1 MDKTSE
7 PITISKDQSEYLLAI
22 DKTNPNKYCI
32 NSIKQVFITCKQE
45 IIEAKKT
52 VGIFSTEKYQNHVFW
67 SVKIPHDKEYFITLM
82 TKNTDIINQIF
93 FYVTAEVSEGQMP
106 MWLLN
111 NYKEKLEYI
120 LEDTTI
126 EIDNITY
133 IDSSKEIPQNIF
145 QDSQEELISHLQL
158 TYLNLFKEQ
167 DVENIFQEIMQIYCD
182 QDNSYGQ
189 KLIQSVDKIRV
200 CEVTK
205 KKKTY

>member
-1 MDKTSE
+1 
-7 PITISKDQSEYLLAI
+7 
-22 DKTNPNKYCI
+22 
-32 NSIKQVFITCKQE
+32 
-45 IIEAKKT
+45 
-52 VGIFSTEKYQNHVFW
+52 
-67 SVKIPHDKEYFITLM
+67 
-82 TKNTDIINQIF
+82 
-93 FYVTAEVSEGQMP
+93 MP

-167 DVENIFQEIMQIYCD
+167 DVENIFQERMQIYCD

-205 KKKTY
+205 KKKKLIKYNRQFYRGFDVIISLEEDDTLPYGLLHSFGQMLKHFFKQYIPINSFIDTQVHIKNAF

>member
-1 MDKTSE
+1 
-7 PITISKDQSEYLLAI
+7 
-22 DKTNPNKYCI
+22 
-32 NSIKQVFITCKQE
+32 
-45 IIEAKKT
+45 
-52 VGIFSTEKYQNHVFW
+52 
-67 SVKIPHDKEYFITLM
+67 
-82 TKNTDIINQIF
+82 
-93 FYVTAEVSEGQMP
+93 MP
-106 MWLLN
+106 VWLLN
-111 NYKEKLEYI
+111 NYKEKIEYI

-126 EIDNITY
+126 ELDNITY

-205 KKKTY
+205 KTY